1 MVYQQTENN
10 MIHYG
15 KEPSGDLEIRVSA
28 DDVGEIYSL
37 LESACLLQR
46 RTFNG
51 LKEYISKNYANELAQ
66 YRRRM
71 DAQQS
76 KELINKE

>member
-1 MVYQQTENN
+1 

-15 KEPSGDLEIRVSA
+15 KEPSGDLSIRVSA
-28 DDVGEIYSL
+28 EDVGEVFEVL
-37 LESACLLQR
+37 QTAGLLQR

-51 LKEYISKNYANELAQ
+51 LKDYLTKNFADELEQ

-71 DAQQS
+71 TAQIP
-76 KELINKE
+76 LIKKGGADHATV

>member
-1 MVYQQTENN
+1 

-15 KEPSGDLEIRVSA
+15 KEPSGDLDIRVSA
-28 DDVGEIYSL
+28 EDVGEVFEVL
-37 LESACLLQR
+37 QTAGLLQR

-51 LKEYISKNYANELAQ
+51 LQDYLKKNFQTELEQ

-71 DAQQS
+71 TAQIPVR
-76 KELINKE
+76 EEVRHATV

>member
-1 MVYQQTENN
+1 

-15 KEPSGDLEIRVSA
+15 KTPDGDLDLRVSA
-28 DDVGEIYSL
+28 DDVGEVYGL
-37 LESACLLQR
+37 LESAGLLQR

-51 LKEYISKNYANELAQ
+51 LREYIRKEFADELEQ

-71 DAQQS
+71 TAQIPVAE
-76 KELINKE
+76 KGGNHAAV

>member
-1 MVYQQTENN
+1 

-15 KEPSGDLEIRVSA
+15 KEPSGDLDIKVSA
-28 DDVGEIYSL
+28 EDVGEVFEVL
-37 LESACLLQR
+37 QTAGLLQR

-51 LKEYISKNYANELAQ
+51 LQDYLKKNFQTELEQ

-71 DAQQS
+71 TAQIPVR
-76 KELINKE
+76 EEVRHATV

>member
-1 MVYQQTENN
+1 

-15 KEPSGDLEIRVSA
+15 KEPSGDLSIRVSA
-28 DDVGEIYSL
+28 EDVGEVFEVL
-37 LESACLLQR
+37 QSAGLLQR

-51 LKEYISKNYANELAQ
+51 LQSYLKENFKEELQQ

-71 DAQQS
+71 TEQIPVREEVRHATV
-76 KELINKE
+76 

>member
-1 MVYQQTENN
+1 

-37 LESACLLQR
+37 LESAQLQQR
-46 RTFNG
+46 RSFNA
-51 LKEYISKNYANELAQ
+51 LKEYISNNYANELAQ
-66 YRRRM
+66 YRRR
-71 DAQQS
+71 
-76 KELINKE
+76 KNFNK